1 MPGER
6 NLGGSVGKQEA
17 EMLALR
23 IYEVHSS
30 VCLNEYGQ

>member
-6 NLGGSVGKQEA
+6 NLGGSLGKQEV

-23 IYEVHSS
+23 INELHSS